1 VEQTQTPLVVID
13 RRYDDIAMNSV
24 TLNDRRG
31 GYLATKYLLERGHRR
46 IGFAC
51 PGHLFDSVVL
61 TDRYMGYA
69 KAHKEY
75 GLLPDNRWLFEN
87 YQARD
92 GGKRLGRELAA
103 MEERPSALVSTE
115 DIMACG
121 VVQSLIQAGWSLPEQ
136 LSIVGFD
143 DSAPAELITPSLTT
157 VRQDVKLKAEK
168 AFGMLLEAMRNDD
181 RRINRFF
188 ELDVSITERDS
199 VARIPDAPED

>member
-1 VEQTQTPLVVID
+1 
-13 RRYDDIAMNSV
+13 
-24 TLNDRRG
+24 
-31 GYLATKYLLERGHRR
+31 
-46 IGFAC
+46 
-51 PGHLFDSVVL
+51 
-61 TDRYMGYA
+61 
-69 KAHKEY
+69 
-75 GLLPDNRWLFEN
+75 
-87 YQARD
+87 
-92 GGKRLGRELAA
+92 
-103 MEERPSALVSTE
+103 VSTE